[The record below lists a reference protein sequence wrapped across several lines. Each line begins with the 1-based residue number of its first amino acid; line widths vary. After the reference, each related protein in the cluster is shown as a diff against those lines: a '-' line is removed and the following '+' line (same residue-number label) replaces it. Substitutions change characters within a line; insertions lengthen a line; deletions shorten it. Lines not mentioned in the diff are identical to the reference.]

1 MAAATFTSFV
11 DNFRTQLA
19 KDAEMHLSTIFPQRL
34 QTIIDV
40 LKSPLF
46 DLTLNRQKLHDAA
59 LTPIPSD
66 VCGKDASLP
75 RSSIEVSTNPI
86 ISEAYNVVK
95 PFLLQLGEDAQLLRM
110 WVVLSIPKIEDGNNF
125 GVSVQEE
132 VMVDASRTETDV
144 TSMLD
149 FYCDYLIYRGKINTK
164 RIKWPGIRAY
174 TEALVELDEMTYI
187 RIRMTLQDIRNNY
200 ARLYDLYMKNISK
213 IRDPRS
219 DSGINAVN
227 IMY

>member
-1 MAAATFTSFV
+1 MNSFV
-11 DNFRTQLA
+11 DNFRNQLS
-19 KDAEMHLSTIFPQRL
+19 KDAELQLSTVFPKRL
-34 QTIIDV
+34 QSIIDV

-46 DLTLNRQKLHDAA
+46 DLASNRKKIQEAA
-59 LTPIPSD
+59 LTPIPSNAIN
-66 VCGKDASLP
+66 KDTDIPKSCIEM
-75 RSSIEVSTNPI
+75 SSNPVI
-86 ISEAYNVVK
+86 TEAYNIVK

-110 WVVLSIPKIEDGNNF
+110 WVVLNIPKIEDGNNF

-164 RIKWPGIRAY
+164 RIKWPGIKAY
-174 TEALVELDEMTYI
+174 SDALIELDEMTYI

-213 IRDPRS
+213 IRNPRADDGMS
-219 DSGINAVN
+219 AVN